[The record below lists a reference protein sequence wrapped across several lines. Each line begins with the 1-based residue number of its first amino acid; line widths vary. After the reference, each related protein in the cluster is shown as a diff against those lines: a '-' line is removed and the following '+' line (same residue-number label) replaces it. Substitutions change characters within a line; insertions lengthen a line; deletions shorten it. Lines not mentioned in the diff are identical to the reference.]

1 MAAAALTSA
10 PRALI
15 APDSAIADSARLT
28 LQAGVTA
35 LKHYETAAVAGEIEP
50 VHQMRVSV
58 RRLRATVRLFATVIH
73 GARKRIYESELKW
86 LGQAAGGVRD
96 CDVMAELLRDCSA
109 HLDPTLAEALTP
121 LLKALAARREAEL
134 SRFVDDLRT
143 KRYARMCERL
153 ADPLLRRALPAT
165 DVGCY
170 APVMIAPIARKVRT
184 AGKRITSADTPPA
197 LFHRLRVR
205 VKRLRYAFEMLT
217 GMGGKRSRK
226 AVARLEQ
233 MQELLGAHQD
243 LVATQAWLRAYAG
256 GADHVAP
263 ETLMAVGA
271 LVQTLGERR
280 RKLAVQTYR
289 RWRKVSRSGII
300 KDALKEISRLAQR
313 RLESN
318 LEAQSEA
325 EHQAQAE
332 AERQKQTQSDRQSQ
346 AESDPQAQI
355 ENEHPPQT
363 ENEHP
368 AQAESEHPAQAENEH
383 PAPAETEHPAPAGMG
398 RQILTASTADFDAP
412 PSVPP
417 NHVTAETVASTSS
430 APTPP
435 PCTAD
440 DANAVAPADAVES
453 ISALHHNHD

>member
-1 MAAAALTSA
+1 MAAASLTSA

-15 APDSAIADSARLT
+15 APDSAIADSARLALRT
-28 LQAGVTA
+28 GVTA
-35 LKHYETAAVAGEIEP
+35 LKHYETAAVVGEIEP

-73 GARKRIYESELKW
+73 GSRKRIYESELKW

-121 LLKALAARREAEL
+121 VVKALAARRDAEL
-134 SRFVDDLRT
+134 SLFVDDLRT

-170 APVMIAPIARKVRT
+170 APAMIAPIARKVRK
-184 AGKRITSADTPPA
+184 AGKRVTAADAPPA

-226 AVARLEQ
+226 ALARLER
-233 MQELLGAHQD
+233 MQELLGTHQD
-243 LVATQAWLRAYAG
+243 LVATLAWLRACAG
-256 GADHVAP
+256 GANDVAP

-289 RWRKVSRSGII
+289 RWRKLSRSGVI

-313 RLESN
+313 RLNSQR
-318 LEAQSEA
+318 EAQTEA
-325 EHQAQAE
+325 EHRAQAE
-332 AERQKQTQSDRQSQ
+332 AECQKQTQSNSQSPADTDRQPP
-346 AESDPQAQI
+346 A
-355 ENEHPPQT
+355 ENE
-363 ENEHP
+363 NP
-368 AQAESEHPAQAENEH
+368 AQADTDCQP
-383 PAPAETEHPAPAGMG
+383 PPETQH
-398 RQILTASTADFDAP
+398 QIVTTSTADVDAP
-412 PSVPP
+412 ANVPP
-417 NHVTAETVASTSS
+417 NHAPAESVPPAPS

-435 PCTAD
+435 PPSD
-440 DANAVAPADAVES
+440 DANAVALAVAVES
-453 ISALHHNHD
+453 IPALHHNHD

>member
-1 MAAAALTSA
+1 MAAASLTSA
-10 PRALI
+10 PRALV
-15 APDSAIADSARLT
+15 APDSSIDDSARLA
-28 LQAGVTA
+28 LAAGVTA

-73 GARKRIYESELKW
+73 GARKRIYERELKW

-109 HLDPTLAEALTP
+109 HLDSTLAEALTP
-121 LLKALAARREAEL
+121 VAEALAARRDAEL

-153 ADPLLRRALPAT
+153 ADPLLRRTLPPT

-170 APVMIAPIARKVRT
+170 APVMIAPIARKVRK
-184 AGKRITSADTPPA
+184 AGKRIAAADVPSA

-205 VKRLRYAFEMLT
+205 VKRLRYAFEMLP
-217 GMGGKRSRK
+217 GMCGKRSRK
-226 AVARLEQ
+226 ALARLEQ

-243 LVATQAWLRAYAG
+243 LVAMLAWLRDYA
-256 GADHVAP
+256 ANAHDVAP

-289 RWRKVSRSGII
+289 RWRKVARAGVI
-300 KDALKEISRLAQR
+300 KDALNEISRLAQR

-318 LEAQSEA
+318 REAQAEA
-325 EHQAQAE
+325 EYQAQAE
-332 AERQKQTQSDRQSQ
+332 ADRQKQTERQ
-346 AESDPQAQI
+346 AP
-355 ENEHPPQT
+355 
-363 ENEHP
+363 
-368 AQAESEHPAQAENEH
+368 AENEH
-383 PAPAETEHPAPAGMG
+383 PAPAETHWQSLTGNPAQADTE
-398 RQILTASTADFDAP
+398 RQLPTASTADADALP
-412 PSVPP
+412 CAPP
-417 NHVTAETVASTSS
+417 NHVTAEAVASS
-430 APTPP
+430 APGASTPP
-435 PCTAD
+435 GPSD
-440 DANAVAPADAVES
+440 DANAAALDDAVES
-453 ISALHHNHD
+453 TPAHHHNHD

>member
-15 APDSAIADSARLT
+15 APDSAIADSARLA
-28 LQAGVTA
+28 LRAGVTA

-73 GARKRIYESELKW
+73 GARMRIYECELKW

-109 HLDPTLAEALTP
+109 HLDPALAEALTP
-121 LLKALAARREAEL
+121 LLKALAARRDAEL
-134 SRFVDDLRT
+134 SRFVDVLRA

-170 APVMIAPIARKVRT
+170 APVMIAPIARKVRK

-217 GMGGKRSRK
+217 GMGGKRSRR

-243 LVATQAWLRAYAG
+243 LVATLAWLRAYAV
-256 GADHVAP
+256 GAGDLAP

-313 RLESN
+313 RLNSQR
-318 LEAQSEA
+318 EAQTEA

-332 AERQKQTQSDRQSQ
+332 AERQKQTQSNRQS
-346 AESDPQAQI
+346 
-355 ENEHPPQT
+355 
-363 ENEHP
+363 
-368 AQAESEHPAQAENEH
+368 QAENEH
-383 PAPAETEHPAPAGMG
+383 PVQAETD
-398 RQILTASTADFDAP
+398 RQPQAENEGPTQAEIGGQIPTASTADVDAALPPNHATADVDVP

-435 PCTAD
+435 PRAAD

-453 ISALHHNHD
+453 VSALHHDHD

>member
-1 MAAAALTSA
+1 MAAASLTSA
-10 PRALI
+10 PRALV
-15 APDSAIADSARLT
+15 APDSSIADSARLA
-28 LQAGVTA
+28 LAAGVTA

-73 GARKRIYESELKW
+73 GARKRIYERELKW

-109 HLDPTLAEALTP
+109 HLDPTLAESLTP
-121 LLKALAARREAEL
+121 VVKTLAARRATEL

-153 ADPLLRRALPAT
+153 ADPLLRRALPAI

-170 APVMIAPIARKVRT
+170 APAMIAPIARKVRK
-184 AGKRITSADTPPA
+184 AGKRIAAADVPPA

-205 VKRLRYAFEMLT
+205 VKRLRYAFEMLP
-217 GMGGKRSRK
+217 GMCGKRSHK
-226 AVARLEQ
+226 ALARLEQ

-243 LVATQAWLRAYAG
+243 LVAMLAWLRDYAG
-256 GADHVAP
+256 GAHDVAP

-289 RWRKVSRSGII
+289 RWRKVARAGVI
-300 KDALKEISRLAQR
+300 KDALNEISRLAQR

-318 LEAQSEA
+318 REAQAEA
-325 EHQAQAE
+325 EYQAQAE
-332 AERQKQTQSDRQSQ
+332 ADRQKQTQTERQ
-346 AESDPQAQI
+346 AP
-355 ENEHPPQT
+355 
-363 ENEHP
+363 
-368 AQAESEHPAQAENEH
+368 AENEH
-383 PAPAETEHPAPAGMG
+383 PAPAETQSQSLTGNEHPAQPEAE
-398 RQILTASTADFDAP
+398 RQLPTASTTDADAP
-412 PSVPP
+412 PCAPP
-417 NHVTAETVASTSS
+417 NHVTAESVAS
-430 APTPP
+430 APGASTPP
-435 PCTAD
+435 GPSA
-440 DANAVAPADAVES
+440 DANAAALDDAVES
-453 ISALHHNHD
+453 APAHHHNHD

>member
-1 MAAAALTSA
+1 MMAAAVPTSA

-15 APDSAIADSARLT
+15 APDSAIADSARLA
-28 LQAGVTA
+28 LRAGVTA

-73 GARKRIYESELKW
+73 GSRKRIYERELKW

-121 LLKALAARREAEL
+121 VLDAAEL
-134 SRFVDDLRT
+134 SRFVNDLHT
-143 KRYARMCERL
+143 KRYERMCERL

-170 APVMIAPIARKVRT
+170 APAMIAPIARKVRK
-184 AGKRITSADTPPA
+184 AGKHVTAADAPPA

-205 VKRLRYAFEMLT
+205 VKRLRYALEMLT

-226 AVARLEQ
+226 ALARLEQ
-233 MQELLGAHQD
+233 MQELLGSHQD
-243 LVATQAWLRAYAG
+243 LVAALAWLRAYAG
-256 GADHVAP
+256 GANDVAP

-271 LVQTLGERR
+271 LVQTLGERC

-289 RWRKVSRSGII
+289 RWRKVLRSGVI

-313 RLESN
+313 RLNSQR
-318 LEAQSEA
+318 EAQTEA
-325 EHQAQAE
+325 EHQA
-332 AERQKQTQSDRQSQ
+332 
-346 AESDPQAQI
+346 
-355 ENEHPPQT
+355 
-363 ENEHP
+363 
-368 AQAESEHPAQAENEH
+368 
-383 PAPAETEHPAPAGMG
+383 PAETDCQPQPETQH
-398 RQILTASTADFDAP
+398 QIVTTSPTRADVP
-412 PSVPP
+412 PSGPP
-417 NHVTAETVASTSS
+417 NHAPAETVASASS

-435 PCTAD
+435 PSD
-440 DANAVAPADAVES
+440 DANAVALADAVES
-453 ISALHHNHD
+453 PPALHHNHD